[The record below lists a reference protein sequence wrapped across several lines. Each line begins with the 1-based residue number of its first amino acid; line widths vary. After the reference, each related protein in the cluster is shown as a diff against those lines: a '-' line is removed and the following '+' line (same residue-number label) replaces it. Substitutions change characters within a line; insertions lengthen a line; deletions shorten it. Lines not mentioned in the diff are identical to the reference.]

1 MNSVVIVIC
10 TMMYLA
16 LIFFL
21 TACIQNTIGHGYMY
35 HPSPWHNTNNCS
47 AEGSV
52 FDCQF
57 YLKFPLPDERC
68 FDDESDEHRGCASPR
83 IQRTDW

>member
-10 TMMYLA
+10 AMMYLA

-47 AEGSV
+47 AEGSP
-52 FDCQF
+52 FNCQF
-57 YLKFPLPDERC
+57 YLTVPLPDERC
-68 FDDESDEHRGCASPR
+68 FDDNSNDHRGCAPPVCVGA
-83 IQRTDW
+83 TW